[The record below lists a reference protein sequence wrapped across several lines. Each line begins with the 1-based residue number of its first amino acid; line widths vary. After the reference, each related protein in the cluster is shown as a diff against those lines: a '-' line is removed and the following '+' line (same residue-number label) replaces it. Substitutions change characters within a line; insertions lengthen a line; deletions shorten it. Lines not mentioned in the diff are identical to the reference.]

1 MVTLREVEL
10 ADYGQLESIKARFSM
25 KPSTVDEWRNVY
37 AGSTL
42 ISQIDPKRPIGWVL
56 ETAEKTIGGHIG
68 NLSVEYS
75 FNGEVLIGASAVA
88 ATKDF
93 NGVLGKWSFD
103 ANGDTSSRVMSGQ
116 TVQDGKFVFVKVLGN

>member
-25 KPSTVDEWRNVY
+25 KPFTADEWRHVY

-42 ISQIDPKRPIGWVL
+42 ISQFDLKRPIGWVI

-68 NLSVEYS
+68 NL
-75 FNGEVLIGASAVA
+75 
-88 ATKDF
+88 
-93 NGVLGKWSFD
+93 
-103 ANGDTSSRVMSGQ
+103 
-116 TVQDGKFVFVKVLGN
+116 